1 MSGSRLGPWAAVLF
15 VALWI
20 AATFVSRTP
29 DGGEGASG
37 AADYYAKSG
46 NRVMTVVAAYLFVLA
61 ALVFL
66 GFLVCLRGR
75 LAAAEGGD
83 GPLTTL
89 AFASGAIATA
99 MILVGTFA
107 MAAVPA
113 GVEFGGL
120 DAPVDGEVTL
130 FIQQM
135 GWGAILVG
143 AMFPAALTIF
153 VTSIIARRTGAL
165 PDWIVWLGYAAAF
178 VLLFAAIWI
187 PQIALLIWVLAV
199 GLALRKPAPAAA
211 ASGT

>member
-1 MSGSRLGPWAAVLF
+1 MSGSRLGPVAAVLF

-29 DGGEGASG
+29 DGSKGVNE
-37 AADYYAKSG
+37 AAAYYTDSTKS
-46 NRVMTVVAAYLFVLA
+46 VMMVVAAYLFVIA

-75 LAAAEGGD
+75 LAEAEGGD

-89 AFASGAIATA
+89 GFTSGAIAAA
-99 MILVGTFA
+99 MMLVGTFA
-107 MAAVPA
+107 LVAVPG

-120 DAPVDGEVTL
+120 DAPTNGEVTL

-165 PDWIVWLGYAAAF
+165 PGWIVWLGFVAAI

-187 PQIALLIWVLAV
+187 PQIALLIWVLVV
-199 GLALRKPAPAAA
+199 GFALRKPGPGAV
-211 ASGT
+211 ASST